1 MKSAHSKAAADDFL
15 APARRAFQSVARQLR
30 AESAPAATVRKVKV
44 SRVRSAS
51 EKLARSSAR

>member
-30 AESAPAATVRKVKV
+30 AESAPAESDRKVKA